1 MENFRKILL
10 LLHIEHLVRL
20 ALRGPHD
27 RHGTPIILMV
37 QSATY

>member
-1 MENFRKILL
+1 MEDLWKILL

-27 RHGTPIILMV
+27 RHGKPTVVRV
-37 QSATY
+37 QSVNH